1 MNLLH
6 VDNLSFS
13 YPCTE
18 ILREIC
24 FDVKQ
29 GENLALLG
37 VNGAGK
43 STLIKC
49 LSRIL
54 HMQSGEVYFEGNPL
68 SRMKSREIAQRIA
81 YVPQRQEFNRTT
93 VFDAVLLGRK
103 PHMGW
108 EVTSKDLALVEEL
121 LIKLSLDHLSLRDL
135 DTLSGGELQKV
146 SLARALAQEPKLLLL
161 DEPTSNLDIRNQLE
175 VTELLSK
182 ITREEGISAVVS
194 MHDINLAL
202 RFAHR
207 FIMLKDGK
215 VHAFGGKEIITPDNI
230 HTTYDVHVCVQEIKG
245 RPLVIPL

>member
-1 MNLLH
+1 MSLLH
-6 VDNLSFS
+6 VDQLSFS
-13 YPCTE
+13 YPCSE
-18 ILREIC
+18 ILREIS

-29 GENLALLG
+29 GENVALLG

-54 HMQSGEVYFEGNPL
+54 HPQSGEVYVQGNAL
-68 SRMKSREIAQRIA
+68 STMKSREIAKRIA

-108 EVTSKDLALVEEL
+108 EVGSGDLVLVKEIL
-121 LIKLSLDHLSLRDL
+121 KKLSLDHLSLRDL

-146 SLARALAQEPKLLLL
+146 SLARALAQQPKLLLL
-161 DEPTSNLDIRNQLE
+161 DEPTSNLDLRNQLE
-175 VTELLSK
+175 VTELLST
-182 ITREEGISAVVS
+182 ITKEEGISALVS

-207 FIMLKDGK
+207 FIMLRDGE
-215 VHAFGGKEIITPDNI
+215 VHAFGGKEIITPENI
-230 HTTYDVHVCVQEIKG
+230 HSTYKVDVCVEEIDG
-245 RPLVIPL
+245 RPIVIPL